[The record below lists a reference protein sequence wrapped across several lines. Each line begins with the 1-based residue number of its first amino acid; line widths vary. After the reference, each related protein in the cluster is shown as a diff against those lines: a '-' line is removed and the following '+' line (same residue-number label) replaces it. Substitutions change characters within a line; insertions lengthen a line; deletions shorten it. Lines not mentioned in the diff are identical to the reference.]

1 MSAKVQSNKRLRDI
15 ITVLEGMQRV
25 AYVASKQVS
34 KSYYTNSK
42 SLSRL
47 LSFAILTCDTMII
60 LFGQNGE
67 ALGDT
72 WKKYSKSKPFDNVM
86 EDPKHLLLRSKNI
99 SNSDPLE
106 LTRRAIFIGE
116 NLITF
121 SSAAS
126 HKVYRRLT
134 SQYHQEMYKKYSKDK
149 SSSSSKLIFICVW
162 KDKRYVSNKRY
173 SQ

>member
-1 MSAKVQSNKRLRDI
+1 
-15 ITVLEGMQRV
+15 
-25 AYVASKQVS
+25 
-34 KSYYTNSK
+34 
-42 SLSRL
+42 
-47 LSFAILTCDTMII
+47 MII

-86 EDPKHLLLRSKNI
+86 ENPRKLLLRSKNV
-99 SNSDPLE
+99 SNIDPLE

-126 HKVYRRLT
+126 YKVYRRLT
-134 SQYHQEMYKKYSKDK
+134 SQYHQEMYKKYSNDK
-149 SSSSSKLIFICVW
+149 SASSSKLILICA
-162 KDKRYVSNKRY
+162 
-173 SQ
+173 